1 MRNALRFVSLFVAL
15 GLIAAC
21 ASAYTPQTVVLA
33 PKMVDEVRN
42 TINYLLKQG
51 RSMERYRNI
60 NDLNGLRICGQ
71 LMRRYQPQA
80 ELIREKADS
89 LRPAGKYFDL
99 RVASSF
105 LVSCVSC
112 SNSAL
117 DACKE
122 VSEAL
127 AGWGN

>member
-15 GLIAAC
+15 GLIAASPM
-21 ASAYTPQTVVLA
+21 A
-33 PKMVDEVRN
+33 DEVRN

-51 RSMERYRNI
+51 RSMESYRNT
-60 NDLNGLRICGQ
+60 NDLNSLRTCGQ
-71 LMRRYQPQA
+71 LMRRYQPEA
-80 ELIREKADS
+80 KLIREKADS

-99 RVASSF
+99 RVASGF
-105 LVSCVSC
+105 LLSCVSC

-117 DACKE
+117 DACKK